1 MTPPSI
7 TRDIPADSD
16 SNPRAHLHSRRRR
29 PLAVLAFGGNALL
42 QAEDMGT
49 VAEQKRRAE
58 QAAEWLVDFVLE
70 DHDLVICHGNGPQV
84 GQVLIQMEE
93 AATKVPPGTLDVA
106 VAQTQSGIG
115 FLLELALRNRFREK
129 GEPRE
134 VSTILSIVRVDRDDP
149 GFDDPTKPIGPFFSR
164 WRAEALQRDHDW
176 AMVEDSGRGWRKVV
190 ASPKPLEILGVEGLD
205 KLLEDGRVL
214 VAGGGGGIPVI
225 ADEDG
230 RLHGVEAVIDK
241 DFTSALLAK
250 QLEADLFII
259 LTGVPRV
266 YRDFGTDDEKAL
278 PKITVPEARQLLDD
292 GQFPA
297 GSMGPKI
304 RAAVEFA
311 EATGKPVLITDI
323 DHLAEAIR
331 GDSGTVIVPPEADP
345 DHEASPDSPSTPPS
359 AAGHQDQRQDG

>member
-7 TRDIPADSD
+7 SRAASDDADST
-16 SNPRAHLHSRRRR
+16 PRARLHTRRQR

-42 QAEDMGT
+42 QADDMGT
-49 VAEQKRRAE
+49 VEEQKRRAE

-70 DHDLVICHGNGPQV
+70 GHDLVICHGNGPQV

-115 FLLELALRNRFREK
+115 FLLELALRNRFQEM
-129 GEPRE
+129 GQPRE
-134 VSTILSIVRVDRDDP
+134 VSTILSMVRVDKDDP

-205 KLLEDGRVL
+205 TLLRGGRVL
-214 VAGGGGGIPVI
+214 VAGGGGGIPVV
-225 ADEDG
+225 ADENG

-241 DFTSALLAK
+241 DFTSALLAR

-259 LTGVPRV
+259 LTSVPRV
-266 YRDFGTDDEKAL
+266 YRDFGTDDETAL
-278 PKITVPEARQLLDD
+278 AKITVPEAPELLAAK
-292 GQFPA
+292 QFPA

-311 EATGKPVLITDI
+311 EATGKPVLITDV
-323 DHLAEAIR
+323 DHLAEAIN
-331 GDSGTVIVPPEADP
+331 GDDGTVIVPPEADP
-345 DHEASPDSPSTPPS
+345 EHDPSSDSRPTPAAASGPE
-359 AAGHQDQRQDG
+359 G